1 VKPTLPF
8 DPFAMAKS
16 AGDYA
21 LSLAMRP
28 QDLMQ
33 VQMEAA
39 KEWGDFWIAAL
50 SGKAGEPP
58 RDRRFMAA
66 DVHTQPSFRRG
77 RVRALF
83 DSHLED
89 LWQDTRNHY
98 DVTPKGGIDSF
109 RKIVAGKQLWNY
121 DNLEP
126 TEKKLVL

>member
-1 VKPTLPF
+1 V
-8 DPFAMAKS
+8 
-16 AGDYA
+16 
-21 LSLAMRP
+21 
-28 QDLMQ
+28 QDIGTTSEGVRDRLERIMSTYEE
-33 VQMEAA
+33 M
-39 KEWGDFWIAAL
+39 
-50 SGKAGEPP
+50 
-58 RDRRFMAA
+58 DRRFMAA
-66 DVHTQPSFRRG
+66 EVHTQPSFRRG